1 MSTGFRDYNCASS
14 LVVETL
20 EATEVRHVDD
30 DATIKLFENSQS
42 HFIFFGN
49 SSMFVNVSF

>member
-14 LVVETL
+14 LVAETF

-30 DATIKLFENSQS
+30 DATIIYDGFRVL
-42 HFIFFGN
+42 
-49 SSMFVNVSF
+49 